1 MRTITKILTAGFL
14 SVSLL
19 FDTIFSALPASAAEE
34 TYTVKDLFSSQ
45 VPSNSTIIISNR
57 DDLVLLDRYVEDG
70 MSGYGNVYTFRLEND
85 IALSDY
91 TFERLDDPAVIS
103 IYQNEKLAAV
113 YNEENEKFYTDTTLQ
128 TVCDFSF
135 EGEGW
140 NPIGNTDSPFYGTF
154 DGNGHHITGLW
165 NVADTASDQTDLGLF
180 AQINNAVV
188 SNLTIDGAFLSIRYT
203 GEYDPYASVHST
215 GILSS
220 EIFGSSIKNCSI
232 QNAFLSVNALF
243 QKNLAVGGLCGDTMD
258 DYFQEITVDAS
269 VRLHSGTSAQSVS
282 DRSPASATDSN
293 ASSDSDKNTN
303 AFVPF
308 GTCGLIAGTYVG
320 DVFPAFINCKVSGR
334 ISDEDTGFCIGGLCG
349 RAERSFSAISCA
361 NNASLSSACIAG
373 GLTGCAGV
381 YPETSLPI
389 FINDCQNTA
398 SISGIYAG
406 GLIGISNDQE
416 YFNRQENNRLTYNTP
431 LTVIVY
437 SENTGTIQASSRGG
451 GIAAQCAA
459 PYLKDCSNHGIV
471 ENILPAPQTASRT
484 FLYFDSYPYLIS
496 NKKLLTADLQN
507 IQETMACIGG
517 LVGQSYCKSHIYN
530 SYNDS
535 SMITRFA
542 ICGGLIGRTTEEYS
556 TGVVTVENC
565 FFSGQISKTPDS
577 FSPVIRQNSGNTD
590 PANNTTASAVR
601 SPSPSDDQ
609 LSRPVLTAG
618 LIGYCYDKD
627 YTRIV
632 GYCYTTQA
640 DLPFCGYWERSI
652 IDGTPLS
659 ASQTKPANCALISL
673 EQLTGTESLEHIG
686 TSDYNSYPDL
696 LSCLNAWVQRQPYS
710 KTLYALSGYDYLE
723 EAPASWTAGNN
734 HPVLTEQTIIDPRIT
749 PAPQC
754 SFPVAPAATPSPIET
769 PVPAVSPTTTPD
781 QAAST
786 TEIPDPAVSPATTP
800 DQAASTTEIPDPAV
814 SPATTPDQAGS
825 TTEIPGPAVSPT
837 KIPLPATRR
846 PETPVPAVS
855 PTTTPDQAASSTE
868 IPSGKSSVSQALPE
882 ATGQNTTSSPKPLKL
897 TLRKTVAD
905 KSGGIRIVWNCN
917 KRCDGYQIYR
927 ASGQKKSFRLITT
940 LNMTKRNKY
949 FSQAKKAKTICSTY
963 IDTTVKP
970 NRSYYYKIVPCTL
983 QGSSRTSGNSSNTR
997 KAVSRLMAPVL
1008 TVQRRKNS
1016 AGQRYLHIKLRRY
1029 QGRYADIYIRKNHK
1043 KYTLLQLR
1051 NDNIRQQKAAFDL
1064 HYTFR
1069 KATIAVK
1076 LQTFQTKKRV
1086 NGSFYSKEVVLQ
1098 IRE

>member
-19 FDTIFSALPASAAEE
+19 FHTTFSALPALAAEE

-57 DDLVLLDRYVEDG
+57 NDLVLLDRYVEDG
-70 MSGYGNVYTFRLEND
+70 MSGYGNGYTFRLEND

-103 IYQNEKLAAV
+103 IYKNEKLAAV
-113 YNEENEKFYTDTTLQ
+113 YDEENEKFYTDTTLQ
-128 TVCDFSF
+128 TICDFSF

-140 NPIGNTDSPFYGTF
+140 NPIGNTDFPFSGTF

-165 NVADTASDQTDLGLF
+165 NIADTASAQTDLGLF
-180 AQINNAVV
+180 AQINGAKV
-188 SNLTIDGAFLSIRYT
+188 SNLTIDGVFLSIRYT
-203 GEYDPYASVHST
+203 DDYDLYASVHST

-220 EIFGSSIKNCSI
+220 GIFGSSIKNCSI
-232 QNAFLSVNALF
+232 QNAFLSVNSLV

-269 VRLHSGTSAQSVS
+269 VRLRSGTSAQSVS
-282 DRSPASATDSN
+282 DRSPASAADSN

-334 ISDEDTGFCIGGLCG
+334 ISDEDAGFCIGGLCG

-381 YPETSLPI
+381 YPETSLPV

-406 GLIGISNDQE
+406 GLIGISNDRE
-416 YFNRQENNRLTYNTP
+416 YFTHSENNRLTYNTP

-484 FLYFDSYPYLIS
+484 FLYFDSYPYVIS

-507 IQETMACIGG
+507 IQETTACIGG
-517 LVGQSYCKSHIYN
+517 LVGQSYCKSCIYN

-542 ICGGLIGRTTEEYS
+542 ICGGLVGRTTEEYS
-556 TGVVTVENC
+556 TGFVTVENC
-565 FFSGQISKTPDS
+565 FFSGQIS
-577 FSPVIRQNSGNTD
+577 
-590 PANNTTASAVR
+590 A
-601 SPSPSDDQ
+601 SPSDDQ
-609 LSRPVLTAG
+609 LIRPVLTAS
-618 LIGYCYDKD
+618 LIGYCCDKD
-627 YTRIV
+627 YARNV
-632 GYCYTTQA
+632 SYCYTTQG
-640 DLPFCGYWERSI
+640 DLPFCGYWEKSI

-659 ASQTKPANCALISL
+659 ASQTTPTECAVIST
-673 EQLTGTESLEHIG
+673 EQLAGTESSIYIG
-686 TSDYNSYPDL
+686 ASEYSSYPDL
-696 LSCLNAWVQRQPYS
+696 LSCLNAWVQQQTGS
-710 KTLYALSGYDYLE
+710 KSFYALSGYAYLE

-734 HPVLTEQTIIDPRIT
+734 HPMLTEQTIIDPRIT

-786 TEIPDPAVSPATTP
+786 TEIPGPAVSPTTTPDQSASTTEVPGPTVSPATTP
-800 DQAASTTEIPDPAV
+800 DQAASPTEV
-814 SPATTPDQAGS
+814 
-825 TTEIPGPAVSPT
+825 PG
-837 KIPLPATRR
+837 
-846 PETPVPAVS
+846 PAVS
-855 PTTTPDQAASSTE
+855 PTTTPDQSASTTE
-868 IPSGKSSVSQALPE
+868 IPSLKSSVSQTLPE
-882 ATGQNTTSSPKPLKL
+882 ATGQNTASSPKPLKL

-905 KSGGIRIVWNCN
+905 KSGGIRVVWNCN

-927 ASGQKKSFRLITT
+927 ASGQKKPFRLITT

-949 FSQAKKAKTICSTY
+949 FSQAKTAKTICSTY

-1069 KATIAVK
+1069 KATIAIK

>member
-1 MRTITKILTAGFL
+1 MKTITKILTTGFL

-180 AQINNAVV
+180 AQINGAEV

-203 GEYDPYASVHST
+203 DDYDPYASVHST

-220 EIFGSSIKNCSI
+220 GIFGSSIKNCSI

-243 QKNLAVGGLCGDTMD
+243 QKNLAVGGLCGNTMD

-269 VRLHSGTSAQSVS
+269 VRLRSDTSAQSVS
-282 DRSPASATDSN
+282 DRSPASAADSN

-320 DVFPAFINCKVSGR
+320 EVFPAFINCKVSGR

-381 YPETSLPI
+381 YPETSLPV

-471 ENILPAPQTASRT
+471 ENILPAPQAASRT

-507 IQETMACIGG
+507 IQETTACIGG
-517 LVGQSYCKSHIYN
+517 LVGQSYCKSYIYN

-542 ICGGLIGRTTEEYS
+542 ICGGLVGRTTEEYS
-556 TGVVTVENC
+556 TGFVTVENC
-565 FFSGQISKTPDS
+565 FFSGQIS
-577 FSPVIRQNSGNTD
+577 
-590 PANNTTASAVR
+590 A
-601 SPSPSDDQ
+601 SPSDDQ

-627 YTRIV
+627 YTRNV
-632 GYCYTTQA
+632 RYCYTTQA

-652 IDGTPLS
+652 IYGTPLS
-659 ASQTKPANCALISL
+659 ASQTKPADCALISL

-749 PAPQC
+749 LAPQF
-754 SFPVAPAATPSPIET
+754 SFPSVPAATPSPTEV
-769 PVPAVSPTTTPD
+769 PAPAVSPTTTPD

-786 TEIPDPAVSPATTP
+786 TEIPDPAVSPTTTP
-800 DQAASTTEIPDPAV
+800 DQAASTTEIP
-814 SPATTPDQAGS
+814 
-825 TTEIPGPAVSPT
+825 GPAVSPT
-837 KIPLPATRR
+837 QIPLPATRR

-868 IPSGKSSVSQALPE
+868 ISSGKPSVSQAAPE
-882 ATGQNTTSSPKPLKL
+882 ATGQNTASSPKPLKL

-905 KSGGIRIVWNCN
+905 KSGGIRVVWNCN

-927 ASGQKKSFRLITT
+927 TSGQKKSFRLITT

-1043 KYTLLQLR
+1043 KYTLLQST
-1051 NDNIRQQKAAFDL
+1051 QYPAQ
-1064 HYTFR
+1064 
-1069 KATIAVK
+1069 
-1076 LQTFQTKKRV
+1076 
-1086 NGSFYSKEVVLQ
+1086 
-1098 IRE
+1098 

>member
-19 FDTIFSALPASAAEE
+19 FHTTFSALPALAAEE

-57 DDLVLLDRYVEDG
+57 NDLVLLDRYVEDG
-70 MSGYGNVYTFRLEND
+70 MSGYGNGYTFRLEND

-103 IYQNEKLAAV
+103 IYKNEKLAAV
-113 YNEENEKFYTDTTLQ
+113 YDEENEKFYTDTTLQ
-128 TVCDFSF
+128 TICDFSF

-140 NPIGNTDSPFYGTF
+140 NPIGNTDFPFSGTF

-165 NVADTASDQTDLGLF
+165 NIADTASDQTDLGLF
-180 AQINNAVV
+180 AQINGAKV

-203 GEYDPYASVHST
+203 DDYDLYASVHST

-220 EIFGSSIKNCSI
+220 GIFDSSIKNCSI
-232 QNAFLSVNALF
+232 QNAFLSVNSLV

-269 VRLHSGTSAQSVS
+269 VRLRSGASAQSVS
-282 DRSPASATDSN
+282 DRSPASVADSN

-381 YPETSLPI
+381 YPETSLPV

-416 YFNRQENNRLTYNTP
+416 YFTNSENNRLTYNTP

-484 FLYFDSYPYLIS
+484 FLYFDSYPYVIS

-507 IQETMACIGG
+507 IQETTACIGG
-517 LVGQSYCKSHIYN
+517 LVGQSYCKSCIYN

-542 ICGGLIGRTTEEYS
+542 ICGGLVGRTTEEYS
-556 TGVVTVENC
+556 TGFVTVENC
-565 FFSGQISKTPDS
+565 FFSGQIS
-577 FSPVIRQNSGNTD
+577 
-590 PANNTTASAVR
+590 A
-601 SPSPSDDQ
+601 SPSDDQ
-609 LSRPVLTAG
+609 LIRPVLTAS
-618 LIGYCYDKD
+618 LIGYCCDKD
-627 YTRIV
+627 YARNV
-632 GYCYTTQA
+632 SYCYTTQG
-640 DLPFCGYWERSI
+640 DLPFCGYWEKSI

-659 ASQTKPANCALISL
+659 ASQTTPTECAVIST
-673 EQLTGTESLEHIG
+673 EQLAGTESSIYIG
-686 TSDYNSYPDL
+686 ASEYSSYPDL
-696 LSCLNAWVQRQPYS
+696 LSCLNAWVQQQTGS
-710 KTLYALSGYDYLE
+710 KSFYALSGYAYLE

-734 HPVLTEQTIIDPRIT
+734 HPMLTEQTIIDPRIT

-786 TEIPDPAVSPATTP
+786 TEIPGPAASPATTP

-814 SPATTPDQAGS
+814 SPTTTPDQAAS

-846 PETPVPAVS
+846 PETPVPTVS

-868 IPSGKSSVSQALPE
+868 IPSGKSSVSQTLPE
-882 ATGQNTTSSPKPLKL
+882 ATGQNTASSPKPLKL

-905 KSGGIRIVWNCN
+905 KSGGIRVVWNCN

-927 ASGQKKSFRLITT
+927 ASGQKKPFRLITT

-949 FSQAKKAKTICSTY
+949 FSQAKTAKTICSTY

-1069 KATIAVK
+1069 KATIAIK

>member
-180 AQINNAVV
+180 AQINGAEV

-203 GEYDPYASVHST
+203 DDYDLYASVHST

-220 EIFGSSIKNCSI
+220 GIFSSSIKNCSI

-269 VRLHSGTSAQSVS
+269 VRLRSDTSAQSVS
-282 DRSPASATDSN
+282 DRSPASAADSN

-381 YPETSLPI
+381 YPETSLPV

-416 YFNRQENNRLTYNTP
+416 YFTNSENNRLTYNTP
-431 LTVIVY
+431 LTVIAY

-507 IQETMACIGG
+507 IQETTACIGG
-517 LVGQSYCKSHIYN
+517 LVGQSYCKSYIYN
-530 SYNDS
+530 SYSDS

-542 ICGGLIGRTTEEYS
+542 ICGGLVGRTTEEYS
-556 TGVVTVENC
+556 TGFVTVENC
-565 FFSGQISKTPDS
+565 FFSGQIS
-577 FSPVIRQNSGNTD
+577 
-590 PANNTTASAVR
+590 A
-601 SPSPSDDQ
+601 SPSDDQ
-609 LSRPVLTAG
+609 LIRPVLTAS
-618 LIGYCYDKD
+618 LIGYCCDKD
-627 YTRIV
+627 YARNV
-632 GYCYTTQA
+632 SYCYTTQG
-640 DLPFCGYWERSI
+640 DLPFCGYWEKSI

-659 ASQTKPANCALISL
+659 ASQTTPTDCAVISM
-673 EQLTGTESLEHIG
+673 EQLAGTESSIYIG
-686 TSDYNSYPDL
+686 TSEYSSYPDL
-696 LSCLNAWVQRQPYS
+696 LSCLNAWVQQQTGS
-710 KTLYALSGYDYLE
+710 KSFYALSGYTYLE

-749 PAPQC
+749 LAPQF
-754 SFPVAPAATPSPIET
+754 SFPSVPAATPSPTEIPAPAVSPTTTPDQAASTTEVPGPAVSPATTPDQAAFTTEVPGPAVSPTQIPLPAARRPET

-786 TEIPDPAVSPATTP
+786 TEISF
-800 DQAASTTEIPDPAV
+800 
-814 SPATTPDQAGS
+814 
-825 TTEIPGPAVSPT
+825 
-837 KIPLPATRR
+837 
-846 PETPVPAVS
+846 
-855 PTTTPDQAASSTE
+855 
-868 IPSGKSSVSQALPE
+868 GKPSVSQALPE
-882 ATGQNTTSSPKPLKL
+882 ATGQNTASSPKPLKL

-949 FSQAKKAKTICSTY
+949 FSQAKTAKTICSTY

>member
-113 YNEENEKFYTDTTLQ
+113 YNEENEKFYTDTSLQ

-220 EIFGSSIKNCSI
+220 GIFGSSIKNCSI
-232 QNAFLSVNALF
+232 QNAFLSVNALV

-269 VRLHSGTSAQSVS
+269 VRLRSGTSAQSVS

-381 YPETSLPI
+381 YPETFLPV

-416 YFNRQENNRLTYNTP
+416 YFTNSENNRLTYNTP

-507 IQETMACIGG
+507 IQETTACIGG
-517 LVGQSYCKSHIYN
+517 LVGQSYCKSYIYN
-530 SYNDS
+530 SYSDS

-542 ICGGLIGRTTEEYS
+542 ICGGLVGRTTEEYS
-556 TGVVTVENC
+556 TGFVTVENC
-565 FFSGQISKTPDS
+565 FFSGQIS
-577 FSPVIRQNSGNTD
+577 
-590 PANNTTASAVR
+590 A
-601 SPSPSDDQ
+601 SPSDDQ
-609 LSRPVLTAG
+609 LIRPVLTAS
-618 LIGYCYDKD
+618 LIGYCCDKD
-627 YTRIV
+627 YARNV
-632 GYCYTTQA
+632 SYCYTTQG
-640 DLPFCGYWERSI
+640 DLPFCGYWEKSI

-659 ASQTKPANCALISL
+659 ASQTTPTECAVISM
-673 EQLTGTESLEHIG
+673 EQLAGTESSIYIG
-686 TSDYNSYPDL
+686 ASEYNSYPDL
-696 LSCLNAWVQRQPYS
+696 LSCLNTWVQQQTGS
-710 KTLYALSGYDYLE
+710 KSFYALSGYTYLE

-749 PAPQC
+749 LAPQF
-754 SFPVAPAATPSPIET
+754 SFPSVPAATPSPTEI
-769 PVPAVSPTTTPD
+769 PGPAVSPTTTPD

-800 DQAASTTEIPDPAV
+800 DQAASTTEVP
-814 SPATTPDQAGS
+814 GS
-825 TTEIPGPAVSPT
+825 AVSPT
-837 KIPLPATRR
+837 QIPLPAARR

-855 PTTTPDQAASSTE
+855 PTTTPDQAASTTE
-868 IPSGKSSVSQALPE
+868 IPSGKSSVSQAAPE
-882 ATGQNTTSSPKPLKL
+882 ATGQNTASSPKPLKL

-905 KSGGIRIVWNCN
+905 KSGGIRVVWNCN

-927 ASGQKKSFRLITT
+927 ASGQKKPFRLITT

-949 FSQAKKAKTICSTY
+949 FSQAKTAKTICSTY

-970 NRSYYYKIVPCTL
+970 NRSYYYKIVSYTL

>member
-1 MRTITKILTAGFL
+1 MRTITKILTAGLL

-45 VPSNSTIIISNR
+45 VPSNSTIIISDR

-70 MSGYGNVYTFRLEND
+70 MSGYGNGYTFRLEND

-180 AQINNAVV
+180 AQINNAVI

-220 EIFGSSIKNCSI
+220 GIFGSSIKNCSI

-269 VRLHSGTSAQSVS
+269 VRLRSGTSAQSVS
-282 DRSPASATDSN
+282 DRSPASAADSN

-381 YPETSLPI
+381 YPETSLPV
-389 FINDCQNTA
+389 FINDSQNTA

-416 YFNRQENNRLTYNTP
+416 YFTNSENNRLTYNTP

-507 IQETMACIGG
+507 IQETTACIGG
-517 LVGQSYCKSHIYN
+517 LVGQSYCKSYIYN
-530 SYNDS
+530 SYSDS

-542 ICGGLIGRTTEEYS
+542 ICGGLVGRTTEEYS
-556 TGVVTVENC
+556 TGFVTVENC
-565 FFSGQISKTPDS
+565 FFSGQIS
-577 FSPVIRQNSGNTD
+577 
-590 PANNTTASAVR
+590 A
-601 SPSPSDDQ
+601 SPSDDQ
-609 LSRPVLTAG
+609 LIRPVLTAS
-618 LIGYCYDKD
+618 LIGYCCDKD
-627 YTRIV
+627 YARNV
-632 GYCYTTQA
+632 SYCYTTQG
-640 DLPFCGYWERSI
+640 DLPFCGYWEKSI

-659 ASQTKPANCALISL
+659 ASQTTPTDCAVISM
-673 EQLTGTESLEHIG
+673 EQLAGTESSIYIG
-686 TSDYNSYPDL
+686 TSEYSSYPDL
-696 LSCLNAWVQRQPYS
+696 LSCLNAWVQQQTGS
-710 KTLYALSGYDYLE
+710 KSFYALSGYTYLE

-749 PAPQC
+749 LAPQF
-754 SFPVAPAATPSPIET
+754 SSPSVPAATPSPTEI
-769 PVPAVSPTTTPD
+769 PAPAVSPTTTPD
-781 QAAST
+781 QAASTTEISGPAASPATTPDQTAST

-800 DQAASTTEIPDPAV
+800 DQAASTTEI
-814 SPATTPDQAGS
+814 S
-825 TTEIPGPAVSPT
+825 
-837 KIPLPATRR
+837 
-846 PETPVPAVS
+846 
-855 PTTTPDQAASSTE
+855 
-868 IPSGKSSVSQALPE
+868 SGKSSVSQTLPE
-882 ATGQNTTSSPKPLKL
+882 ATGQNTASSPKPLKL

-905 KSGGIRIVWNCN
+905 KSGGIRVVWNCN

>member
-1 MRTITKILTAGFL
+1 MRTITKILTTGFL

-180 AQINNAVV
+180 AQINGAKV

-203 GEYDPYASVHST
+203 DDYDLYASVHST

-220 EIFGSSIKNCSI
+220 GIFSSSIKNCSI

-269 VRLHSGTSAQSVS
+269 VRLRSDTSAQSVS
-282 DRSPASATDSN
+282 DRSPASAADSN

-381 YPETSLPI
+381 YPETSLPV

-471 ENILPAPQTASRT
+471 ENILPAPQAASRT

-507 IQETMACIGG
+507 IQETTACIGG
-517 LVGQSYCKSHIYN
+517 LVGQSYCKSYIYN

-542 ICGGLIGRTTEEYS
+542 ICGGLVGRTTEEYS
-556 TGVVTVENC
+556 TGFVTVENC
-565 FFSGQISKTPDS
+565 FFSGQIS
-577 FSPVIRQNSGNTD
+577 
-590 PANNTTASAVR
+590 A
-601 SPSPSDDQ
+601 SPSDDQ
-609 LSRPVLTAG
+609 LIRPVLTAS
-618 LIGYCYDKD
+618 LIGYCCDKD
-627 YTRIV
+627 YARNV
-632 GYCYTTQA
+632 SYCYTTQG
-640 DLPFCGYWERSI
+640 DLPFCGYWEKSI

-659 ASQTKPANCALISL
+659 ASQTTPTECAVISM
-673 EQLTGTESLEHIG
+673 EQLAGTESSIYIG
-686 TSDYNSYPDL
+686 TSEYSSYPDL
-696 LSCLNAWVQRQPYS
+696 LSCLNAWVQQQTGSKSFYS
-710 KTLYALSGYDYLE
+710 LSGYTYLE

-749 PAPQC
+749 LAPQF
-754 SFPVAPAATPSPIET
+754 SFPSVPAATPSPTEI
-769 PVPAVSPTTTPD
+769 PGPAVSPTTTPD
-781 QAAST
+781 QAASP
-786 TEIPDPAVSPATTP
+786 TEIPGPAVSPATTP

-814 SPATTPDQAGS
+814 SPATTPDQAAS
-825 TTEIPGPAVSPT
+825 TTEVPGSAVSPT
-837 KIPLPATRR
+837 QIPLPAARR

-868 IPSGKSSVSQALPE
+868 ISSGKPSVSQALPE
-882 ATGQNTTSSPKPLKL
+882 ATGQNTASSPKPLKL

-927 ASGQKKSFRLITT
+927 ASGQKKPFRLITT

-949 FSQAKKAKTICSTY
+949 FSQAKTAKTICSTY

-970 NRSYYYKIVPCTL
+970 NRSYYYKIVPYTL
-983 QGSSRTSGNSSNTR
+983 QGSSRTSGNSSNTC

>member
-19 FDTIFSALPASAAEE
+19 FHTTFSALPALAVEE

-57 DDLVLLDRYVEDG
+57 NDLVLLDRYVEDG
-70 MSGYGNVYTFRLEND
+70 MSGYRNGYTFRLEND

-103 IYQNEKLAAV
+103 IYKNEKLAAV
-113 YNEENEKFYTDTTLQ
+113 YDEENEKFYTDTTLQ
-128 TVCDFSF
+128 TICDFSF

-140 NPIGNTDSPFYGTF
+140 NPIGNTDFPFSGTF

-165 NVADTASDQTDLGLF
+165 NIADTASDQTDLGLF
-180 AQINNAVV
+180 AQINGAKV

-203 GEYDPYASVHST
+203 DDYDLYASVHST

-220 EIFGSSIKNCSI
+220 GIFDSSIKNCSI
-232 QNAFLSVNALF
+232 QNAFLSVNSLV

-269 VRLHSGTSAQSVS
+269 VRLRSGASAQSVS
-282 DRSPASATDSN
+282 DRSPASVADSN

-381 YPETSLPI
+381 YPETSLPV

-416 YFNRQENNRLTYNTP
+416 YFTNSENNRLTYNPP

-484 FLYFDSYPYLIS
+484 FLYFDSYPYVIS

-507 IQETMACIGG
+507 IQETTACIGG
-517 LVGQSYCKSHIYN
+517 LVGQSYCKSCIYN

-542 ICGGLIGRTTEEYS
+542 ICGGLVGRTTEEYS
-556 TGVVTVENC
+556 TGFVTVENC
-565 FFSGQISKTPDS
+565 FFSGQIS
-577 FSPVIRQNSGNTD
+577 
-590 PANNTTASAVR
+590 A
-601 SPSPSDDQ
+601 SPSDDQ
-609 LSRPVLTAG
+609 LIRPVLTAS
-618 LIGYCYDKD
+618 LIGYCCDKD
-627 YTRIV
+627 YARNV
-632 GYCYTTQA
+632 SYCYTTQG
-640 DLPFCGYWERSI
+640 DLPFCGYWEKSI

-659 ASQTKPANCALISL
+659 ASQTTPTECAVIST
-673 EQLTGTESLEHIG
+673 EQLAGTESSIYIG
-686 TSDYNSYPDL
+686 ASEYSSYPDL
-696 LSCLNAWVQRQPYS
+696 LSCLNAWVQQQTGS
-710 KTLYALSGYDYLE
+710 KSFYALSGYAYLE

-734 HPVLTEQTIIDPRIT
+734 HPMLTEQTIIDPRIT

-786 TEIPDPAVSPATTP
+786 TEIP
-800 DQAASTTEIPDPAV
+800 
-814 SPATTPDQAGS
+814 G
-825 TTEIPGPAVSPT
+825 
-837 KIPLPATRR
+837 
-846 PETPVPAVS
+846 PAVS
-855 PTTTPDQAASSTE
+855 PTTTPDQAVSTTE
-868 IPSGKSSVSQALPE
+868 IPSLKSSVSQTLPE
-882 ATGQNTTSSPKPLKL
+882 ATGQNTASSPKPLKL

-905 KSGGIRIVWNCN
+905 KSGGIRVVWNCN

-927 ASGQKKSFRLITT
+927 ASGQKKPFRLITT

-949 FSQAKKAKTICSTY
+949 FSQAKTAKTICSTY

-1069 KATIAVK
+1069 KATIAIK

>member
-220 EIFGSSIKNCSI
+220 GIFGSSIKNCSI
-232 QNAFLSVNALF
+232 QNAFLSVNALV

-269 VRLHSGTSAQSVS
+269 VRLRSGTSAQSVS

-320 DVFPAFINCKVSGR
+320 EVFPAFINCKVSGR

-381 YPETSLPI
+381 YPETSLPV

-416 YFNRQENNRLTYNTP
+416 YFTNSENNRLTYNTP

-484 FLYFDSYPYLIS
+484 FLYFDFYPYLIS

-507 IQETMACIGG
+507 IQETTACIGG
-517 LVGQSYCKSHIYN
+517 LVGQSYCKSYIYN

-542 ICGGLIGRTTEEYS
+542 ICGGLVGRTTEEYS
-556 TGVVTVENC
+556 TGFVTVENC
-565 FFSGQISKTPDS
+565 FFSGQIS
-577 FSPVIRQNSGNTD
+577 
-590 PANNTTASAVR
+590 A
-601 SPSPSDDQ
+601 SPSDDQ
-609 LSRPVLTAG
+609 LIRPVLTAS
-618 LIGYCYDKD
+618 LIGYCCDKD
-627 YTRIV
+627 YARNV
-632 GYCYTTQA
+632 SYCYTTQG
-640 DLPFCGYWERSI
+640 DLPFCGYWEKSI

-659 ASQTKPANCALISL
+659 ASQTTPTECAVIST
-673 EQLTGTESLEHIG
+673 EQLAGTESSIYIG
-686 TSDYNSYPDL
+686 DSEYSSYPDL
-696 LSCLNAWVQRQPYS
+696 LSCLNAWVQQQTDS
-710 KTLYALSGYDYLE
+710 KSFYALSGYIYLE

-734 HPVLTEQTIIDPRIT
+734 HPMLTEQTIIDPRIT

-754 SFPVAPAATPSPIET
+754 SFPFAPAATPSPTEI
-769 PVPAVSPTTTPD
+769 PGPAVSPTTTPD
-781 QAAST
+781 QSAST
-786 TEIPDPAVSPATTP
+786 TEVPGPAVSPVTMPDQSASPTEVPGSAVSPATTP
-800 DQAASTTEIPDPAV
+800 DQSASTTE
-814 SPATTPDQAGS
+814 
-825 TTEIPGPAVSPT
+825 
-837 KIPLPATRR
+837 
-846 PETPVPAVS
+846 VPS
-855 PTTTPDQAASSTE
+855 L
-868 IPSGKSSVSQALPE
+868 KSSVSQALPE
-882 ATGQNTTSSPKPLKL
+882 ATGQNTASSPKPLKL

-905 KSGGIRIVWNCN
+905 KSGGIRVVWNCN

-940 LNMTKRNKY
+940 LNITKRNKY
-949 FSQAKKAKTICSTY
+949 FSQAKTAKTICSTY

-1069 KATIAVK
+1069 KATIAIK

>member
-1 MRTITKILTAGFL
+1 MLMRTITKILTAGFL

-19 FDTIFSALPASAAEE
+19 FHTTFSALPALAAEE

-57 DDLVLLDRYVEDG
+57 NDLVLLDRYVEDG
-70 MSGYGNVYTFRLEND
+70 MSGYGNGYTFRLEND

-103 IYQNEKLAAV
+103 IYKNEKLAAV
-113 YNEENEKFYTDTTLQ
+113 YDEENEKFYTDTTLQ
-128 TVCDFSF
+128 TICDFSF

-140 NPIGNTDSPFYGTF
+140 NPIGNTDFPFYGTF

-165 NVADTASDQTDLGLF
+165 NIADTASDQTDLGLF
-180 AQINNAVV
+180 AQINGAKV

-203 GEYDPYASVHST
+203 DDYDLYASVHST

-220 EIFGSSIKNCSI
+220 GIFDSSIKNCSI
-232 QNAFLSVNALF
+232 QNAFLSVNSLV

-269 VRLHSGTSAQSVS
+269 VRLRSGTSAQSVS
-282 DRSPASATDSN
+282 DCSPASAADSN

-381 YPETSLPI
+381 YPETSLPV

-416 YFNRQENNRLTYNTP
+416 YFTNSENNRLTYNTP

-484 FLYFDSYPYLIS
+484 FLYFDSYPYVIS
-496 NKKLLTADLQN
+496 NKKLLSADLQN
-507 IQETMACIGG
+507 IQETTACIGG
-517 LVGQSYCKSHIYN
+517 LVGQSYCKSYIYN

-542 ICGGLIGRTTEEYS
+542 ICGGLVGRTTEEYS
-556 TGVVTVENC
+556 TGFVTVENC
-565 FFSGQISKTPDS
+565 FFSGQIS
-577 FSPVIRQNSGNTD
+577 
-590 PANNTTASAVR
+590 A
-601 SPSPSDDQ
+601 SPSDDQ
-609 LSRPVLTAG
+609 LIRPVLTAS
-618 LIGYCYDKD
+618 LIGYCCDKD
-627 YTRIV
+627 YARNV
-632 GYCYTTQA
+632 SYCYTTQG
-640 DLPFCGYWERSI
+640 DLPFCGYWEKSI

-659 ASQTKPANCALISL
+659 ASQTTPTECAVIST
-673 EQLTGTESLEHIG
+673 EQLAGTESSIYIG
-686 TSDYNSYPDL
+686 ASEYSSYPDL
-696 LSCLNAWVQRQPYS
+696 LSCLNAWVQQQTGS
-710 KTLYALSGYDYLE
+710 KSFYALSGYAYLE

-734 HPVLTEQTIIDPRIT
+734 HPMLTEQTIIDPRIT

-786 TEIPDPAVSPATTP
+786 TEIPS
-800 DQAASTTEIPDPAV
+800 
-814 SPATTPDQAGS
+814 
-825 TTEIPGPAVSPT
+825 
-837 KIPLPATRR
+837 L
-846 PETPVPAVS
+846 
-855 PTTTPDQAASSTE
+855 
-868 IPSGKSSVSQALPE
+868 KSSVSQTLPE

-905 KSGGIRIVWNCN
+905 KSGGIRVVWNCN

-927 ASGQKKSFRLITT
+927 ASGQNKPFRLITT
-940 LNMTKRNKY
+940 LNITKRNKY
-949 FSQAKKAKTICSTY
+949 FSQAKTAKTICSTY

-1069 KATIAVK
+1069 KATIAIK

>member
-19 FDTIFSALPASAAEE
+19 FHTTFSALPALAAEE

-57 DDLVLLDRYVEDG
+57 NDLVLLDRYVEDG
-70 MSGYGNVYTFRLEND
+70 MSGYGNGYTFRLEND

-103 IYQNEKLAAV
+103 IYKNEKLAAV
-113 YNEENEKFYTDTTLQ
+113 YDEENEKFYTDTTLQ
-128 TVCDFSF
+128 TICDFSF

-140 NPIGNTDSPFYGTF
+140 NPIGNTDFPFSGTF

-165 NVADTASDQTDLGLF
+165 NIADTASDQTDLGLF
-180 AQINNAVV
+180 AQINGAKV

-203 GEYDPYASVHST
+203 DDYDLYASVHST

-220 EIFGSSIKNCSI
+220 GIFGSSIKNCSI
-232 QNAFLSVNALF
+232 QNAFLSVNSLV

-269 VRLHSGTSAQSVS
+269 VRLRSGTSAQSVS
-282 DRSPASATDSN
+282 DRSPASAEDSN

-334 ISDEDTGFCIGGLCG
+334 ITDEDTGFCIGGLCG

-381 YPETSLPI
+381 YPETSLPV

-416 YFNRQENNRLTYNTP
+416 YFTHSENNRLTYNTP

-484 FLYFDSYPYLIS
+484 FLYFDFYPYLIS

-507 IQETMACIGG
+507 IQETTACIGG
-517 LVGQSYCKSHIYN
+517 LVGQSYCKSYIYN

-542 ICGGLIGRTTEEYS
+542 ICGGLVGRTTEEYS
-556 TGVVTVENC
+556 TGFVTVENC
-565 FFSGQISKTPDS
+565 FFSGQIS
-577 FSPVIRQNSGNTD
+577 
-590 PANNTTASAVR
+590 A
-601 SPSPSDDQ
+601 SPSDDQ
-609 LSRPVLTAG
+609 LIRPVLTAS
-618 LIGYCYDKD
+618 LIGYCCDKD
-627 YTRIV
+627 YARNV
-632 GYCYTTQA
+632 SYCYTTQG
-640 DLPFCGYWERSI
+640 DLPFCGYWEKSI

-659 ASQTKPANCALISL
+659 ASQTTPTECAVIST
-673 EQLTGTESLEHIG
+673 EQLAGTESSIYIG
-686 TSDYNSYPDL
+686 DSEYSSYPDL
-696 LSCLNAWVQRQPYS
+696 LSCLNAWVQQQTDS
-710 KTLYALSGYDYLE
+710 KSFYALSGYAYLE

-734 HPVLTEQTIIDPRIT
+734 HPMLTEQTIIDPRIT

-786 TEIPDPAVSPATTP
+786 TEIP
-800 DQAASTTEIPDPAV
+800 
-814 SPATTPDQAGS
+814 
-825 TTEIPGPAVSPT
+825 GPAVSPT
-837 KIPLPATRR
+837 T
-846 PETPVPAVS
+846 TPDQSASTTEVPGPAVS
-855 PTTTPDQAASSTE
+855 PTTTPDQAASTTE
-868 IPSGKSSVSQALPE
+868 IPSLKSSVSQTLPE
-882 ATGQNTTSSPKPLKL
+882 ATGQNTASSPKPLKL

-905 KSGGIRIVWNCN
+905 KSGGIRVVWNCN

-927 ASGQKKSFRLITT
+927 ASGQKKPFRLITT
-940 LNMTKRNKY
+940 LNITKRNKY
-949 FSQAKKAKTICSTY
+949 FSQAKTAKTICSTY

-1069 KATIAVK
+1069 KATIAIK

>member
-70 MSGYGNVYTFRLEND
+70 MSGYGNGYTFRLEND

-113 YNEENEKFYTDTTLQ
+113 YNEENEKFYTDTSLQ

-220 EIFGSSIKNCSI
+220 GIFGSSIKNCSI
-232 QNAFLSVNALF
+232 QNAFLSVNALV

-269 VRLHSGTSAQSVS
+269 VRLRSGTSAQSVS

-381 YPETSLPI
+381 YPETFLPV

-416 YFNRQENNRLTYNTP
+416 YFTNSENNRLTYNTP

-507 IQETMACIGG
+507 IQETTACIGG
-517 LVGQSYCKSHIYN
+517 LVGQSYCKSYIYN
-530 SYNDS
+530 SYSDS

-542 ICGGLIGRTTEEYS
+542 ICGGLVGRTTEEYS
-556 TGVVTVENC
+556 TGFVTVENC
-565 FFSGQISKTPDS
+565 FFSGQIS
-577 FSPVIRQNSGNTD
+577 
-590 PANNTTASAVR
+590 A
-601 SPSPSDDQ
+601 SPSDDQ
-609 LSRPVLTAG
+609 LIRPVLTAS
-618 LIGYCYDKD
+618 LIGYCCDKD
-627 YTRIV
+627 YARNV
-632 GYCYTTQA
+632 SYCYTTQG
-640 DLPFCGYWERSI
+640 DLPFCGYWEKSI

-659 ASQTKPANCALISL
+659 ASQTTPTECAVISM
-673 EQLTGTESLEHIG
+673 EQLAGTESSIYIG
-686 TSDYNSYPDL
+686 ASEYNSYPDL
-696 LSCLNAWVQRQPYS
+696 LSCLNAWVQQQTGS
-710 KTLYALSGYDYLE
+710 KSFYALSGYTYLE

-749 PAPQC
+749 LAPQL
-754 SFPVAPAATPSPIET
+754 SFPSAPAATPSPTEI
-769 PVPAVSPTTTPD
+769 PAPAVSPTTTPD

-786 TEIPDPAVSPATTP
+786 TEIPS
-800 DQAASTTEIPDPAV
+800 
-814 SPATTPDQAGS
+814 
-825 TTEIPGPAVSPT
+825 
-837 KIPLPATRR
+837 L
-846 PETPVPAVS
+846 
-855 PTTTPDQAASSTE
+855 
-868 IPSGKSSVSQALPE
+868 KSSVSQTLPE
-882 ATGQNTTSSPKPLKL
+882 ATGQNTASSPKPLKL

-905 KSGGIRIVWNCN
+905 KSGGIRVVWNCN

-927 ASGQKKSFRLITT
+927 ASGQKKPFRLITT
-940 LNMTKRNKY
+940 LNITKRNKY
-949 FSQAKKAKTICSTY
+949 FSQAKTAKTICSTY

>member
-91 TFERLDDPAVIS
+91 TFERLDDPAAIS

-165 NVADTASDQTDLGLF
+165 NIADTASDQTDLGLF
-180 AQINNAVV
+180 AQINGAEV

-203 GEYDPYASVHST
+203 DDYDLYASVHST

-220 EIFGSSIKNCSI
+220 GIFGSSIKNCSI

-243 QKNLAVGGLCGDTMD
+243 QKNLAVGGLCGNTMD

-269 VRLHSGTSAQSVS
+269 VRLRSDTSAQSVS
-282 DRSPASATDSN
+282 DRSPASAADSN

-361 NNASLSSACIAG
+361 NNASLSSASIAG

-381 YPETSLPI
+381 YPETSLPV

-471 ENILPAPQTASRT
+471 ENILPAPQAASRT

-507 IQETMACIGG
+507 IQETTACIGG
-517 LVGQSYCKSHIYN
+517 LVGQSYCKSYIYN

-542 ICGGLIGRTTEEYS
+542 ICGGLVGRTTEEYS
-556 TGVVTVENC
+556 TGFVTVENC
-565 FFSGQISKTPDS
+565 FFSGQIS
-577 FSPVIRQNSGNTD
+577 
-590 PANNTTASAVR
+590 A
-601 SPSPSDDQ
+601 SPSDDQ
-609 LSRPVLTAG
+609 LIRPVLTAS
-618 LIGYCYDKD
+618 LIGYCCDKD
-627 YTRIV
+627 YARNV
-632 GYCYTTQA
+632 SYCYTTQGN
-640 DLPFCGYWERSI
+640 LPFCGYWEKSI

-659 ASQTKPANCALISL
+659 ASQTTPTDCAVISM
-673 EQLTGTESLEHIG
+673 EQLAGTESSIYIG
-686 TSDYNSYPDL
+686 TSEYSSYPDL
-696 LSCLNAWVQRQPYS
+696 LSCLNAWVQQQTDS
-710 KTLYALSGYDYLE
+710 KSFYALSGYTYLE

-749 PAPQC
+749 LAPQF
-754 SFPVAPAATPSPIET
+754 SFPSVPAATPSPTEI
-769 PVPAVSPTTTPD
+769 PAPAVSPTTTPD

-786 TEIPDPAVSPATTP
+786 TEIP
-800 DQAASTTEIPDPAV
+800 
-814 SPATTPDQAGS
+814 G
-825 TTEIPGPAVSPT
+825 
-837 KIPLPATRR
+837 
-846 PETPVPAVS
+846 PAVS
-855 PTTTPDQAASSTE
+855 PTTTPDQSASSTE
-868 IPSGKSSVSQALPE
+868 IPSGKTSVNQAAPE
-882 ATGQNTTSSPKPLKL
+882 ATSQNTASSPKPLKL

-905 KSGGIRIVWNCN
+905 KSGGIRVVWNSN

-927 ASGQKKSFRLITT
+927 ASGQKKPFRLITT

-949 FSQAKKAKTICSTY
+949 FSQAKTAKTICSTY

>member
-70 MSGYGNVYTFRLEND
+70 MSGYGNGYTFRLEND

-113 YNEENEKFYTDTTLQ
+113 YNEENEKFYTDTSLQ

-220 EIFGSSIKNCSI
+220 GIFGSSIKNCSI
-232 QNAFLSVNALF
+232 QNAFLSVNALV

-269 VRLHSGTSAQSVS
+269 VRLRSGTSAQSVS

-381 YPETSLPI
+381 YPETFLPV

-416 YFNRQENNRLTYNTP
+416 YFTNSENNRLTYNTP

-507 IQETMACIGG
+507 IQETTACIGG
-517 LVGQSYCKSHIYN
+517 LVGQSYCKSYIYN
-530 SYNDS
+530 SYSDS

-542 ICGGLIGRTTEEYS
+542 ICGGLVGRTTEEYS
-556 TGVVTVENC
+556 TGFVTVENC
-565 FFSGQISKTPDS
+565 FFSGQIS
-577 FSPVIRQNSGNTD
+577 
-590 PANNTTASAVR
+590 A
-601 SPSPSDDQ
+601 SPSDDQ
-609 LSRPVLTAG
+609 LIRPVLTAS
-618 LIGYCYDKD
+618 LIGYCCDKD
-627 YTRIV
+627 YARNV
-632 GYCYTTQA
+632 SYCYTTQG
-640 DLPFCGYWERSI
+640 DLPFCGYWEKSI

-659 ASQTKPANCALISL
+659 ASQTTPTECAVISM
-673 EQLTGTESLEHIG
+673 EQLAGTESSIYIG
-686 TSDYNSYPDL
+686 ASEYNSYPDL
-696 LSCLNAWVQRQPYS
+696 LSCLNAWVQQQTGS
-710 KTLYALSGYDYLE
+710 KSFYALSGYTYLE

-749 PAPQC
+749 LAPQL
-754 SFPVAPAATPSPIET
+754 SFPSAPAATPSPTEI
-769 PVPAVSPTTTPD
+769 PAPAVSPTTTPD

-800 DQAASTTEIPDPAV
+800 DQAASTTEVP
-814 SPATTPDQAGS
+814 GS
-825 TTEIPGPAVSPT
+825 AVSPT
-837 KIPLPATRR
+837 QIPLPAARR

-855 PTTTPDQAASSTE
+855 PTTTPDQAASTTE
-868 IPSGKSSVSQALPE
+868 IPSLKSSVSQTLPE
-882 ATGQNTTSSPKPLKL
+882 ATGQNTASSPKPLKL

-905 KSGGIRIVWNCN
+905 KSGGIRVVWNCN

-927 ASGQKKSFRLITT
+927 ASGQKKPFRLITT
-940 LNMTKRNKY
+940 LNITKRNKY
-949 FSQAKKAKTICSTY
+949 FSQAKTAKTICSTY

>member
-220 EIFGSSIKNCSI
+220 GIFGSSIKNCSI
-232 QNAFLSVNALF
+232 QNAFLSVNALV

-269 VRLHSGTSAQSVS
+269 VRLRSGTSAQSVS

-320 DVFPAFINCKVSGR
+320 EVFPAFINCKVSGR

-381 YPETSLPI
+381 YPETSLPV

-416 YFNRQENNRLTYNTP
+416 YFTNSENNRLTYNTP

-484 FLYFDSYPYLIS
+484 FLYFDFYPYLIS

-507 IQETMACIGG
+507 IQETTACIGG
-517 LVGQSYCKSHIYN
+517 LVGQSYCKSYIYN

-542 ICGGLIGRTTEEYS
+542 ICGGLVGRTTEEYS
-556 TGVVTVENC
+556 TGFVTVENC
-565 FFSGQISKTPDS
+565 FFSGQIS
-577 FSPVIRQNSGNTD
+577 
-590 PANNTTASAVR
+590 A
-601 SPSPSDDQ
+601 SPSDDQ
-609 LSRPVLTAG
+609 LIRPVLTAS
-618 LIGYCYDKD
+618 LIGYCCDKD
-627 YTRIV
+627 YARNV
-632 GYCYTTQA
+632 SYCYTTQG
-640 DLPFCGYWERSI
+640 DLPFCGYWEKSI

-659 ASQTKPANCALISL
+659 ASQTTPTECAVIST
-673 EQLTGTESLEHIG
+673 EQLAGTESSIYIG
-686 TSDYNSYPDL
+686 DSEYSSYPDL
-696 LSCLNAWVQRQPYS
+696 LSCLNAWVQQQTDS
-710 KTLYALSGYDYLE
+710 KSFYALSGYIYLE

-734 HPVLTEQTIIDPRIT
+734 HPMLTEQTIIDPRIT

-754 SFPVAPAATPSPIET
+754 SFPFAPAATPSPTEI
-769 PVPAVSPTTTPD
+769 PGPAVSPTTTPD
-781 QAAST
+781 QSA
-786 TEIPDPAVSPATTP
+786 
-800 DQAASTTEIPDPAV
+800 
-814 SPATTPDQAGS
+814 
-825 TTEIPGPAVSPT
+825 SPT
-837 KIPLPATRR
+837 EVPG
-846 PETPVPAVS
+846 PAVS
-855 PTTTPDQAASSTE
+855 PTTTPDQSASTTEVPGPAVSPVTMPDQSASPTEVPGSAVSPATTPDQSASTTE
-868 IPSGKSSVSQALPE
+868 VPSLKSSVSQALPE
-882 ATGQNTTSSPKPLKL
+882 ATGQNTASSPKPLKL

-905 KSGGIRIVWNCN
+905 KSGGIRVVWNCN

-940 LNMTKRNKY
+940 LNITKRNKY
-949 FSQAKKAKTICSTY
+949 FSQAKTAKTICSTY

-1069 KATIAVK
+1069 KATIAIK

>member
-19 FDTIFSALPASAAEE
+19 FHTTFSALPALAAEE

-57 DDLVLLDRYVEDG
+57 NDLVLLDRYVEDG
-70 MSGYGNVYTFRLEND
+70 MSGYRNGYTFRLEND

-103 IYQNEKLAAV
+103 IYKNEKLAAV
-113 YNEENEKFYTDTTLQ
+113 YDEENEKFYTDTTLQ
-128 TVCDFSF
+128 TICDFSF

-140 NPIGNTDSPFYGTF
+140 NPIGNTDFPFSGTF

-165 NVADTASDQTDLGLF
+165 NIADTASDQTDLGLF
-180 AQINNAVV
+180 AQINGAKV

-203 GEYDPYASVHST
+203 DDYDLYASVHST

-220 EIFGSSIKNCSI
+220 GIFDSSIKNCSI
-232 QNAFLSVNALF
+232 QNAFLSVNSLV
-243 QKNLAVGGLCGDTMD
+243 QKHLAVGGLCGDTMD

-269 VRLHSGTSAQSVS
+269 VRLRSGASAQSVS
-282 DRSPASATDSN
+282 DRSPASVADSN

-381 YPETSLPI
+381 YPETSLPV

-416 YFNRQENNRLTYNTP
+416 YFTNSENNRLTYNTP

-484 FLYFDSYPYLIS
+484 FLYFDFYPYLIS

-507 IQETMACIGG
+507 IQETTACIGG
-517 LVGQSYCKSHIYN
+517 LVGQSYCKSYIYN

-542 ICGGLIGRTTEEYS
+542 ICGGLVGRTTEEYS
-556 TGVVTVENC
+556 TGFVTVENC
-565 FFSGQISKTPDS
+565 FFSGQIS
-577 FSPVIRQNSGNTD
+577 
-590 PANNTTASAVR
+590 A
-601 SPSPSDDQ
+601 SPSDDQ
-609 LSRPVLTAG
+609 LIRPVLTAS
-618 LIGYCYDKD
+618 LIGYCCDKD
-627 YTRIV
+627 YARNV
-632 GYCYTTQA
+632 SYCYTTQG
-640 DLPFCGYWERSI
+640 DLPFCGYWEKSI

-659 ASQTKPANCALISL
+659 ASQTTPTECAVIST
-673 EQLTGTESLEHIG
+673 EQLAGTESSIYIG
-686 TSDYNSYPDL
+686 DSEYSSYPDL
-696 LSCLNAWVQRQPYS
+696 LSCLNAWVQQQTDS
-710 KTLYALSGYDYLE
+710 KSFYALSGYIYLE

-734 HPVLTEQTIIDPRIT
+734 HPMLTEQTIIDPRIT

-754 SFPVAPAATPSPIET
+754 SFPVAPAATPSPTEI
-769 PVPAVSPTTTPD
+769 PGPAVSPTTTPD
-781 QAAST
+781 QSAST
-786 TEIPDPAVSPATTP
+786 TEV
-800 DQAASTTEIPDPAV
+800 
-814 SPATTPDQAGS
+814 
-825 TTEIPGPAVSPT
+825 PG
-837 KIPLPATRR
+837 
-846 PETPVPAVS
+846 PAVS
-855 PTTTPDQAASSTE
+855 PTTTPDQSASTTEVPGPAVSPVTMPDQSASPTEVPGSAVSPATTPDQSASTTE
-868 IPSGKSSVSQALPE
+868 VPSLKSSVSQALPE

-905 KSGGIRIVWNCN
+905 KSGGIRVVWNCN

-927 ASGQKKSFRLITT
+927 ASGQKKPFRLITT
-940 LNMTKRNKY
+940 LNITKRNKY
-949 FSQAKKAKTICSTY
+949 FSQAKTAKTICSTY

-1069 KATIAVK
+1069 KATIAIK

>member
-19 FDTIFSALPASAAEE
+19 FHTTFSALPALAAEE

-57 DDLVLLDRYVEDG
+57 NDLVLLDRYVEDG
-70 MSGYGNVYTFRLEND
+70 MSGYRNGYTFRLEND

-103 IYQNEKLAAV
+103 IYKNEKLAAV
-113 YNEENEKFYTDTTLQ
+113 YDEENEKFYTDTTLQ
-128 TVCDFSF
+128 TICDFSF

-140 NPIGNTDSPFYGTF
+140 NPIGNTDFPFSGTF

-165 NVADTASDQTDLGLF
+165 NIADTASDQTDLGLF
-180 AQINNAVV
+180 AQINGAKV

-203 GEYDPYASVHST
+203 DDYDLYASVHST

-220 EIFGSSIKNCSI
+220 GIFDSSIKNCSI
-232 QNAFLSVNALF
+232 QNAFLSVNSLV
-243 QKNLAVGGLCGDTMD
+243 QKHLAVGGLCGDTMD

-269 VRLHSGTSAQSVS
+269 VRLRSGASAQSVS
-282 DRSPASATDSN
+282 DRSPASVADSN

-381 YPETSLPI
+381 YPETSLPV

-507 IQETMACIGG
+507 IQETTACIGG
-517 LVGQSYCKSHIYN
+517 LVGQSYCKSYIYN

-542 ICGGLIGRTTEEYS
+542 ICGGLVGRTTEEYS
-556 TGVVTVENC
+556 TGFVTVENC
-565 FFSGQISKTPDS
+565 FFSGQIS
-577 FSPVIRQNSGNTD
+577 
-590 PANNTTASAVR
+590 A
-601 SPSPSDDQ
+601 SPSDDQ
-609 LSRPVLTAG
+609 LIRPVLTAS
-618 LIGYCYDKD
+618 LIGYCCDKD
-627 YTRIV
+627 YARNV
-632 GYCYTTQA
+632 SYCYTTQG
-640 DLPFCGYWERSI
+640 DLPFCGYWEKSI

-659 ASQTKPANCALISL
+659 ASQTTPTECAVIST
-673 EQLTGTESLEHIG
+673 EQLAGTESSIYIG
-686 TSDYNSYPDL
+686 DSEYSSYPDL
-696 LSCLNAWVQRQPYS
+696 LSCLNAWVQQQTDS
-710 KTLYALSGYDYLE
+710 KSFYALSGYIYLE

-734 HPVLTEQTIIDPRIT
+734 HPMLTEQTIIDPRIT

-754 SFPVAPAATPSPIET
+754 SFPFAPAATPSPTEI
-769 PVPAVSPTTTPD
+769 PGPAVSPTTTPD
-781 QAAST
+781 QSAST
-786 TEIPDPAVSPATTP
+786 TEVPGPAVSPATTP
-800 DQAASTTEIPDPAV
+800 DQSASTTEVPGPAVSPVTMPDQSASPTEVPGSAV
-814 SPATTPDQAGS
+814 SPATTPDQSAS
-825 TTEIPGPAVSPT
+825 TTE
-837 KIPLPATRR
+837 
-846 PETPVPAVS
+846 VPS
-855 PTTTPDQAASSTE
+855 L
-868 IPSGKSSVSQALPE
+868 KSSVSQALPE
-882 ATGQNTTSSPKPLKL
+882 ATGQNTASSPKPLKL

-905 KSGGIRIVWNCN
+905 KSGGIRVVWNCN

-927 ASGQKKSFRLITT
+927 ASGQKKPFRLITT
-940 LNMTKRNKY
+940 LNITKRNKY
-949 FSQAKKAKTICSTY
+949 FSQAKTAKTICSTY

-997 KAVSRLMAPVL
+997 KAVSRLMAPIL

-1069 KATIAVK
+1069 KATIAIK

>member
-19 FDTIFSALPASAAEE
+19 FHTTFSALPALAAEE

-57 DDLVLLDRYVEDG
+57 NDLVLLDRYVEDG
-70 MSGYGNVYTFRLEND
+70 MSGYGNGYTFRLEND

-103 IYQNEKLAAV
+103 IYKNEKLAAV
-113 YNEENEKFYTDTTLQ
+113 YDEENEKFYTDTTLQ
-128 TVCDFSF
+128 TICDFSF

-140 NPIGNTDSPFYGTF
+140 NPIGNTDFPFYGTF

-165 NVADTASDQTDLGLF
+165 NIADTASDQTDLGLF
-180 AQINNAVV
+180 AQINGAKV

-203 GEYDPYASVHST
+203 DDYDLYASVHST

-220 EIFGSSIKNCSI
+220 GIFGSSIKNCSI
-232 QNAFLSVNALF
+232 QNAFLSVNSLV

-269 VRLHSGTSAQSVS
+269 VRLRSGTSAQSVS
-282 DRSPASATDSN
+282 DRSPASAADSN

-349 RAERSFSAISCA
+349 RAKRSFSAISCA

-381 YPETSLPI
+381 YPETSLPV

-416 YFNRQENNRLTYNTP
+416 YFTNSENNRLTYNTP

-507 IQETMACIGG
+507 IQETTACIGG
-517 LVGQSYCKSHIYN
+517 LVGQSYCKSYIYN

-542 ICGGLIGRTTEEYS
+542 ICGGLVGRTTEEYS
-556 TGVVTVENC
+556 TGFVTVENC
-565 FFSGQISKTPDS
+565 FFSGQIS
-577 FSPVIRQNSGNTD
+577 
-590 PANNTTASAVR
+590 A
-601 SPSPSDDQ
+601 SPSDDQ
-609 LSRPVLTAG
+609 LIRPVLTAS
-618 LIGYCYDKD
+618 LIGYCCDKD
-627 YTRIV
+627 YARNV
-632 GYCYTTQA
+632 SYCYTTQG
-640 DLPFCGYWERSI
+640 DLPFCGYWEKSI

-659 ASQTKPANCALISL
+659 ASQTTPTECAVIST
-673 EQLTGTESLEHIG
+673 EQLAGTESSIYIG
-686 TSDYNSYPDL
+686 ASEYSSYPDL
-696 LSCLNAWVQRQPYS
+696 LSCLNAWVQQQTGS
-710 KTLYALSGYDYLE
+710 KSFYALSGYIYLE

-749 PAPQC
+749 LAPQC
-754 SFPVAPAATPSPIET
+754 SFPVAPAATPSPTEI
-769 PVPAVSPTTTPD
+769 PGPAVSPTTTPD

-786 TEIPDPAVSPATTP
+786 TEIPS
-800 DQAASTTEIPDPAV
+800 
-814 SPATTPDQAGS
+814 
-825 TTEIPGPAVSPT
+825 
-837 KIPLPATRR
+837 L
-846 PETPVPAVS
+846 
-855 PTTTPDQAASSTE
+855 
-868 IPSGKSSVSQALPE
+868 KSSVSQTLPE

-905 KSGGIRIVWNCN
+905 KSGGIRVVWNCN

-927 ASGQKKSFRLITT
+927 ASGQKKPFRLITT
-940 LNMTKRNKY
+940 LNITKRNKY
-949 FSQAKKAKTICSTY
+949 FSQAKTAKTICSTY

-1069 KATIAVK
+1069 KATIAIK

>member
-19 FDTIFSALPASAAEE
+19 FHTTFSTLPALAAEE

-57 DDLVLLDRYVEDG
+57 NDLVLLDRYVEDG
-70 MSGYGNVYTFRLEND
+70 MSGYGNGYTFRLEND

-91 TFERLDDPAVIS
+91 TFERFDDPAVIS
-103 IYQNEKLAAV
+103 IYKNEKLAAV
-113 YNEENEKFYTDTTLQ
+113 YDEENEKFYTDTTLQ
-128 TVCDFSF
+128 TICDFSF

-140 NPIGNTDSPFYGTF
+140 NPIGNTDFPFSGTF

-165 NVADTASDQTDLGLF
+165 NIADTASDQTDLGLF
-180 AQINNAVV
+180 AQINGAKV

-203 GEYDPYASVHST
+203 DDYDLYASVHST

-220 EIFGSSIKNCSI
+220 GIFDSSIKNCSI
-232 QNAFLSVNALF
+232 QNAFLSVNSLV
-243 QKNLAVGGLCGDTMD
+243 QKHLAVGGLCGDTMD

-269 VRLHSGTSAQSVS
+269 VRLRSGASAQSVS
-282 DRSPASATDSN
+282 DRSPASVADSN

-381 YPETSLPI
+381 YPETSLPV

-507 IQETMACIGG
+507 IQETTACIGG
-517 LVGQSYCKSHIYN
+517 LVGQSYCKSYIYN

-542 ICGGLIGRTTEEYS
+542 ICGGLVGRTTEEYS
-556 TGVVTVENC
+556 TGFVTVENC
-565 FFSGQISKTPDS
+565 FFSGQIS
-577 FSPVIRQNSGNTD
+577 
-590 PANNTTASAVR
+590 A
-601 SPSPSDDQ
+601 SPSDDQ
-609 LSRPVLTAG
+609 LIRPVLTAS
-618 LIGYCYDKD
+618 LIGYCCDKD
-627 YTRIV
+627 YARNV
-632 GYCYTTQA
+632 SYCYTTQG
-640 DLPFCGYWERSI
+640 DLPFCGYWEKSI

-659 ASQTKPANCALISL
+659 ASQTPPTECAVIST
-673 EQLTGTESLEHIG
+673 EQLAGTESSIYIG
-686 TSDYNSYPDL
+686 DSEYSSYPDL
-696 LSCLNAWVQRQPYS
+696 LSCLNAWVQQQTDS
-710 KTLYALSGYDYLE
+710 KSFYALSGYIYLE

-734 HPVLTEQTIIDPRIT
+734 HPMLTEQTIIDPRIT

-754 SFPVAPAATPSPIET
+754 SFPFAPAATPSPTEI
-769 PVPAVSPTTTPD
+769 PGPAVSPTTTPD
-781 QAAST
+781 QSAST
-786 TEIPDPAVSPATTP
+786 TEVPGPAVSPATTP
-800 DQAASTTEIPDPAV
+800 DQSASTTEVPGPAVSPVTMPDQSASPTEVPGSAV
-814 SPATTPDQAGS
+814 SPATTPDQSAS
-825 TTEIPGPAVSPT
+825 TTE
-837 KIPLPATRR
+837 
-846 PETPVPAVS
+846 VPS
-855 PTTTPDQAASSTE
+855 L
-868 IPSGKSSVSQALPE
+868 KSSVSQALPE
-882 ATGQNTTSSPKPLKL
+882 ATGQNTASSPKPLKL

-905 KSGGIRIVWNCN
+905 KSGGIRVVWNCN

-927 ASGQKKSFRLITT
+927 ASGQKKPFRLITT
-940 LNMTKRNKY
+940 LNITKRNKY
-949 FSQAKKAKTICSTY
+949 FSQAKTAKTICSTY

-997 KAVSRLMAPVL
+997 KAVSRLMAPIL

-1069 KATIAVK
+1069 KATIAIK

>member
-19 FDTIFSALPASAAEE
+19 FHTTFSALPALAAEE

-57 DDLVLLDRYVEDG
+57 NDLVLLDRYVEDG
-70 MSGYGNVYTFRLEND
+70 MSGYGNGYTFRLEND

-103 IYQNEKLAAV
+103 IYKNEKLAAV
-113 YNEENEKFYTDTTLQ
+113 YDEENEKFYTDTTLQ
-128 TVCDFSF
+128 TICDFSF

-140 NPIGNTDSPFYGTF
+140 NPIGNTDFPFSGTF

-165 NVADTASDQTDLGLF
+165 NIADTASDQTDLGLF
-180 AQINNAVV
+180 AQINGAKV

-203 GEYDPYASVHST
+203 DDYDLYASVHST

-220 EIFGSSIKNCSI
+220 GIFGSSIKNCSI
-232 QNAFLSVNALF
+232 QNAFLSVNSLV

-269 VRLHSGTSAQSVS
+269 VRLRSGTSAQSVS
-282 DRSPASATDSN
+282 DRSPASAADSN

-381 YPETSLPI
+381 YPETSLPV

-416 YFNRQENNRLTYNTP
+416 YFTNSENNRLTYNTP

-507 IQETMACIGG
+507 IQETTACIGG
-517 LVGQSYCKSHIYN
+517 LVGQSYCKSYIYN

-542 ICGGLIGRTTEEYS
+542 ICGGLVGRTTEEYS
-556 TGVVTVENC
+556 TGFVTVENC
-565 FFSGQISKTPDS
+565 FFSGQIS
-577 FSPVIRQNSGNTD
+577 
-590 PANNTTASAVR
+590 A
-601 SPSPSDDQ
+601 SPSDDQ
-609 LSRPVLTAG
+609 LIRPVLTAS
-618 LIGYCYDKD
+618 LIGYCCDKD
-627 YTRIV
+627 YARNV
-632 GYCYTTQA
+632 SYCYTTQG
-640 DLPFCGYWERSI
+640 DLPFCGYWEKSI

-659 ASQTKPANCALISL
+659 ASQTTPTECAVIST
-673 EQLTGTESLEHIG
+673 EQLAGTESSIYIG
-686 TSDYNSYPDL
+686 ASEYSSYPDL
-696 LSCLNAWVQRQPYS
+696 LSCLNAWVQQQTGS
-710 KTLYALSGYDYLE
+710 KSFYALSGYIYLE

-749 PAPQC
+749 LAPQC
-754 SFPVAPAATPSPIET
+754 SFPFAPAATPSPTEI
-769 PVPAVSPTTTPD
+769 PGPAVSPTTTPDQSASTTEVPDPAVSPATTPDQSASTTEVPGPAVSPVTTPD

-786 TEIPDPAVSPATTP
+786 TEIP
-800 DQAASTTEIPDPAV
+800 
-814 SPATTPDQAGS
+814 GS
-825 TTEIPGPAVSPT
+825 
-837 KIPLPATRR
+837 
-846 PETPVPAVS
+846 AVS
-855 PTTTPDQAASSTE
+855 PTTTPDQSASTTE
-868 IPSGKSSVSQALPE
+868 VPSLKSSVSQALPE
-882 ATGQNTTSSPKPLKL
+882 ATGQNTASSPKPLKL

-905 KSGGIRIVWNCN
+905 KSGGIRVVWNCN

-927 ASGQKKSFRLITT
+927 ASGQKKPFRLITT
-940 LNMTKRNKY
+940 LNITKRNKY
-949 FSQAKKAKTICSTY
+949 FSQAKTAKTICSTY

-1069 KATIAVK
+1069 KATIAIK

>member
-140 NPIGNTDSPFYGTF
+140 NPIGNTDSPFYGMF

-203 GEYDPYASVHST
+203 GEYDSYASVHST

-220 EIFGSSIKNCSI
+220 GIFGSSIKNCSI
-232 QNAFLSVNALF
+232 QNAFLSVNALV

-269 VRLHSGTSAQSVS
+269 VRLRSGTSAQSVS

-381 YPETSLPI
+381 YPETTLPV

-437 SENTGTIQASSRGG
+437 SENTGTNQASSRGG

-507 IQETMACIGG
+507 IQETTACIGG
-517 LVGQSYCKSHIYN
+517 LVGQSYCKSDIYN
-530 SYNDS
+530 SYSDS

-542 ICGGLIGRTTEEYS
+542 ICGGLVGRTTEEYS

-565 FFSGQISKTPDS
+565 FFSGQIS
-577 FSPVIRQNSGNTD
+577 
-590 PANNTTASAVR
+590 A
-601 SPSPSDDQ
+601 SPSDDQ
-609 LSRPVLTAG
+609 LIRPVLTAS
-618 LIGYCYDKD
+618 LIGYCCDKD
-627 YTRIV
+627 YARNV
-632 GYCYTTQA
+632 SYCYTTQG
-640 DLPFCGYWERSI
+640 DLPFCGYWEKSI

-659 ASQTKPANCALISL
+659 ASQTTPTDCAVISM
-673 EQLTGTESLEHIG
+673 EQLAGTESSIYIG
-686 TSDYNSYPDL
+686 TSEYSSYPDL
-696 LSCLNAWVQRQPYS
+696 LSCLNAWVQQQTDS
-710 KTLYALSGYDYLE
+710 KSFYALSGYTYLE

-749 PAPQC
+749 LAPQF
-754 SFPVAPAATPSPIET
+754 SFPSVPAATPSPTEI
-769 PVPAVSPTTTPD
+769 PGPAVSPTTTPD

-786 TEIPDPAVSPATTP
+786 TEVPA
-800 DQAASTTEIPDPAV
+800 
-814 SPATTPDQAGS
+814 
-825 TTEIPGPAVSPT
+825 PAVSPT
-837 KIPLPATRR
+837 KIPLPAARR

-868 IPSGKSSVSQALPE
+868 IPSGKSSVSQTLPE
-882 ATGQNTTSSPKPLKL
+882 ATGQNTASSPKPLKL

-905 KSGGIRIVWNCN
+905 KSGGIRVVWNCN

-949 FSQAKKAKTICSTY
+949 FSQAKTAKTICSTY